1 MRETGRF
8 DHIIV
13 MRTESD
19 RALSVIE
26 FAGKLHNQLQKV
38 STGNGSGNGFK
49 MVVPAKRLA
58 PAEVDRVR
66 LERIFNAH
74 HAAVWRALRRRG
86 LTPEAAEDATQE
98 TFLLAAER
106 LSDIQPDRERAF
118 LIGTAIRVAH
128 TLGRKTVRW
137 ELDDEMDERL
147 SEVRDT
153 GETRADA
160 QLCDLVLSKVDPEL
174 VEVFVLYEIEGL
186 TAPEIADLLEI
197 PQGSVA
203 SRLRRAREQ
212 FRTVAERVERS
223 LLKEGEP

>member
-1 MRETGRF
+1 M
-8 DHIIV
+8 
-13 MRTESD
+13 
-19 RALSVIE
+19 ALSVIE
-26 FAGKLHNQLQKV
+26 SAGKLHNQLQKV
-38 STGNGSGNGFK
+38 IVGNGNGNGFK

-58 PAEVDRVR
+58 PTEVDRDR

-118 LIGTAIRVAH
+118 LIGTAVRVAH

-137 ELDDEMDERL
+137 ELDEDMDQRF
-147 SEVRDT
+147 STIRDT
-153 GETRADA
+153 SETRADV

-174 VEVFVLYEIEGL
+174 VEVFVLYEIEEL
-186 TAPEIADLLEI
+186 TSPEIAALLEI
-197 PQGSVA
+197 PLGSVA

-212 FRTVAERVERS
+212 FRSAAERVERS
-223 LLKEGEP
+223 SQKEGES

>member
-1 MRETGRF
+1 M
-8 DHIIV
+8 
-13 MRTESD
+13 
-19 RALSVIE
+19 A
-26 FAGKLHNQLQKV
+26 
-38 STGNGSGNGFK
+38 
-49 MVVPAKRLA
+49 A
-58 PAEVDRVR
+58 PAQRIPATTVDRVR

>member
-1 MRETGRF
+1 
-8 DHIIV
+8 
-13 MRTESD
+13 
-19 RALSVIE
+19 
-26 FAGKLHNQLQKV
+26 
-38 STGNGSGNGFK
+38 

-58 PAEVDRVR
+58 PTEVDRVR

-86 LTPEAAEDATQE
+86 LTAEAAEDATQE

-118 LIGTAIRVAH
+118 LIGTAVRMAH

-147 SEVRDT
+147 SEARDT
-153 GETRADA
+153 GETRANA

-174 VEVFVLYEIEGL
+174 VEVFVLYEMEEL
-186 TAPEIADLLEI
+186 TSPEIAELLAI
-197 PQGSVA
+197 PLGSVA

-212 FRTVAERVERS
+212 FRAAAERVERS
-223 LLKEGEP
+223 LLKEGKS